1 MGMTASWGL
10 GGEVGMQDHTIAEH
24 LLELG
29 LKLRVLAMAVEGLGR
44 RKGRVADGAAIS
56 AMLYQISDEIADMS
70 DAVDPPSLGDH

>member
-1 MGMTASWGL
+1 MRDIAIKL
-10 GGEVGMQDHTIAEH
+10 GGEVGMQNHTIAEH
-24 LLELG
+24 LIELG

-70 DAVDPPSLGDH
+70 DAVDPPSEAEH